1 MTDLWLPH
9 LAFTLLVFLTF
20 VRLARTAA
28 QRGILLA
35 GCLLLSLLPVQGI
48 SLALQLRT
56 YIGDLSISSLVLLS
70 WVTLCRFGLP
80 GASPRDRLASLAL
93 FAGLAVLLYPAALG
107 LSYSDPYQL
116 GFEPRP
122 MLLVLGLL
130 SLVLIL
136 QRSWLGALAL
146 VLATLAFTLRLNASE
161 NYWDYLIDPLLAGY
175 CLVAGCGLLLMAGWN
190 RLRPRGV
197 PSPLK
202 PTLATQR

>member
-1 MTDLWLPH
+1 MTDFCLPY
-9 LAFTLLVFLTF
+9 LAFTLLLFLIF

-35 GCLLLSLLPVQGI
+35 GCLLLGLLPLQGI
-48 SLALQLRT
+48 SLALQVRT

-70 WVTLCRFGLP
+70 WATLCRFGLP
-80 GASPRDRLASLAL
+80 GVSPRDRLASLAL

-136 QRSWLGALAL
+136 QRSWLGSMAL

-161 NYWDYLIDPLLAGY
+161 NYWDYLIDPYLALYSLGALLSAAVRWLLA
-175 CLVAGCGLLLMAGWN
+175 
-190 RLRPRGV
+190 RPTR
-197 PSPLK
+197 K
-202 PTLATQR
+202 LA